1 MGRPSKWA
9 SSRRYHLTLES
20 AEADVLDAYASEQRR
35 PAATVAARLLVQ
47 ALLKATSQETDELA
61 IALRQVAELQ
71 RANAGL
77 RRRLEAAGA
86 DPLAATK
93 VPKWEWP
100 LEDLLADRQWWAI
113 WLPRLCE
120 LLGREVH
127 PYGLPSVEELDHRG
141 YVDLMTM
148 LFPPVHQNGHIVA
161 EWNSL
166 EYPNQLLHD
175 SQGDKSRQ
183 QPQCAAG
190 SVTRA
195 AVWEPILRHVAVALC
210 AIEQTS
216 VPGADPV
223 LRMRTQ
229 DELAIGWLRTLR
241 RLTGA
246 EPADLPGPVV
256 RGELGTNT

>member
-1 MGRPSKWA
+1 VGRPSKWA

-35 PAATVAARLLVQ
+35 PVATVAARLLVQ
-47 ALLKATSQETDELA
+47 ALRKATSQETDEIA
-61 IALRQVAELQ
+61 VALRQVAELQ

-77 RRRLEAAGA
+77 RRRLEAFGV
-86 DPLAATK
+86 DPLAAAK
-93 VPKWEWP
+93 VPRWEWP
-100 LEDLLADRQWWAI
+100 LEDLFADREWWAT

-120 LLGREVH
+120 LLGREAR
-127 PYGLPSVEELDHRG
+127 PYGLPGVEGLDHRG

-166 EYPNQLLHD
+166 AYPTQVVRGSQRDQSRKD
-175 SQGDKSRQ
+175 SQVL
-183 QPQCAAG
+183 AG

-195 AVWEPILRHVAVALC
+195 AVWEPILRHVTVALC
-210 AIEQTS
+210 AIEQSS

-223 LRMRTQ
+223 LRIRTQ
-229 DELAIGWLRTLR
+229 DELATSWLRTLR

-246 EPADLPGPVV
+246 EPAELPGPVV
-256 RGELGTNT
+256 

>member
-20 AEADVLDAYASEQRR
+20 AEADVLDAYANEQRR

-47 ALLKATSQETDELA
+47 ALRKATSQETDELGV
-61 IALRQVAELQ
+61 ALGQVAELQ
-71 RANAGL
+71 QANAGL

-93 VPKWEWP
+93 VPRWEWP
-100 LEDLLADRQWWAI
+100 LEDLLADREWWAT
-113 WLPRLCE
+113 WLPRLSE
-120 LLGREVH
+120 LLGREVR
-127 PYGLPSVEELDHRG
+127 PYGLPGVDGLDQRG
-141 YVDLMTM
+141 YVDLIAM

-166 EYPNQLLHD
+166 AYPNQVIRG
-175 SQGDKSRQ
+175 SQRDQSRQ
-183 QPQCAAG
+183 QPQGPAG

-195 AVWEPILRHVAVALC
+195 AVWEPILRHVTVALC
-210 AIEQTS
+210 AIEETS

-223 LRMRTQ
+223 LRIRLQ
-229 DELAIGWLRTLR
+229 DELAISWLRTLR

-246 EPADLPGPVV
+246 EPADLPGP
-256 RGELGTNT
+256 LI